1 MNIQRHLTALSAV
14 PLAIAV
20 LALSA
25 CGSDNSNSST
35 TAASTAG
42 GGSAQTVSATTVGG
56 TSDVLVDSSG
66 QALYSPS
73 QEANGMIKCTGSCEQ
88 IWMPLTVNGTPT
100 ASDVVS
106 GKLGTVKRPDGSE
119 QVTLDGAPL
128 YTFAEDSPGQ
138 TTGDG
143 VQDSFDGNDFTWH
156 VITVGG
162 TAAGGSTPPTTT
174 SSSSG
179 GSGYSY

>member
-1 MNIQRHLTALSAV
+1 MNIQRHITALSAV

-20 LALSA
+20 VALSA

-42 GGSAQTVSATTVGG
+42 GGGETVSATTVSG
-56 TSDVLVDSSG
+56 TSDVLVDSNG

-73 QEANGMIKCTGSCEQ
+73 QEANGMIQCAGSCEQ
-88 IWMPLTVNGTPT
+88 IWKPLTVNGTPT

-128 YTFAEDSPGQ
+128 YTFVEDSPGE

-162 TAAGGSTPPTTT
+162 TPEGASPSTTTT

-179 GSGYSY
+179 GYSY